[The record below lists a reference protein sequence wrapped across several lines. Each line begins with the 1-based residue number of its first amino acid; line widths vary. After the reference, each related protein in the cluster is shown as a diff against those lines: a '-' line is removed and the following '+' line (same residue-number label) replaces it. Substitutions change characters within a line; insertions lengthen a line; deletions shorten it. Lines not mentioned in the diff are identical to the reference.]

1 MVYIYCVNDGA
12 VMTAWKKHMGL
23 AGSDMIEFLADTD
36 ASLTDALGL
45 VLTGDGKPYGA
56 KEGEAPLQVARS
68 LLRHRKVHT
77 KAIFGITDDKKHDSF
92 AAQWFM
98 KATLNILQ
106 TKYVDTGLSHLVSK
120 PGCCV
125 AQLRCSGAPAKL

>member
-1 MVYIYCVNDGA
+1 MVV
-12 VMTAWKKHMGL
+12 AWHVGPRRPNVAL
-23 AGSDMIEFLADTD
+23 DV
-36 ASLTDALGL
+36 ALGHSSVSCRAPPPL
-45 VLTGDGKPYGA
+45 QVETQLYSVRPYGA